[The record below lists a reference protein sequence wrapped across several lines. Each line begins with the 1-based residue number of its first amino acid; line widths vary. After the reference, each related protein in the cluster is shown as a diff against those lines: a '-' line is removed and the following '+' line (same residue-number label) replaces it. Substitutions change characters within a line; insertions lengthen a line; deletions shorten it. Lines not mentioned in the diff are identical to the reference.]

1 MKGALLDTGEDFY
14 TNLQKIFKAINY
26 KQNCYN
32 WLITDCECYPQNHE
46 YAEKLSKD
54 YYWISGNELTHMIEE
69 ENFQWI
75 WAVLTGFNKNISK
88 DDVLKYKLPKANG
101 NQKIWKN
108 PIDLQIPIASIE
120 IIAWD
125 SSLNVI
131 ISKEDKI
138 VDQFL
143 EYFKLAKDLEKYLS

>member
-1 MKGALLDTGEDFY
+1 
-14 TNLQKIFKAINY
+14 
-26 KQNCYN
+26 
-32 WLITDCECYPQNHE
+32 
-46 YAEKLSKD
+46 
-54 YYWISGNELTHMIEE
+54 MIEE

-101 NQKIWKN
+101 NQKIWLN
-108 PIDLQIPIASIE
+108 PVNLQIPIASIE

-125 SSLNVI
+125 SSLTVI